1 MSHVSNIK
9 LGRRNFHYLLSNLV
23 LEDEWESD
31 IAEYG
36 VVNVT
41 GLKLFNEDR
50 GEASRY
56 VALGKLPV
64 YIYLRVAVLSL
75 PHITKFKF

>member
-1 MSHVSNIK
+1 MSHVNNIK

-23 LEDEWESD
+23 LEDKWETD

-41 GLKLFNEDR
+41 GLKLFNEER

-56 VALGKLPV
+56 
-64 YIYLRVAVLSL
+64 
-75 PHITKFKF
+75 ITKQRAPF